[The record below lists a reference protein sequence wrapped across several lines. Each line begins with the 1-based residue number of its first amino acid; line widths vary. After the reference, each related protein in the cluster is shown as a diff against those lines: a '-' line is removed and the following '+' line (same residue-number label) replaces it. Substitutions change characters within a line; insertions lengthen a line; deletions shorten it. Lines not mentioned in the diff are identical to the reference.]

1 MRHSVLLAALV
12 FATGIAFAGA
22 ADAKKKPP
30 PQATN
35 ARLSET
41 GRTNLGLAQ
50 AYLEGNK
57 LKEAEARALM
67 AMATDGGNGRVHAL
81 MGVIHARSQRPDKA
95 AAEFARALALAPA
108 DATVRNLYASW
119 VCESG
124 DPVRADASF
133 QTALQ
138 LRSPGRAQILSNA
151 GRCASRARDWS
162 KAERYLR
169 EAVRLDPQNRNVLV
183 LLAEAELQLGRTL
196 EARAFVQRSDALGP
210 DASTLALAARVED
223 ASGDAVAAARYRKRL
238 REEFPGFVPTG
249 EGARQQ

>member
-1 MRHSVLLAALV
+1 MRRSVLLAALV
-12 FATGIAFAGA
+12 FALASAGIASG
-22 ADAKKKPP
+22 KKSPP
-30 PQATN
+30 PAN

-41 GRTNLGLAQ
+41 GRTNLALAQ
-50 AYLEGNK
+50 AYLEGHK

-81 MGVIHARSQRPDKA
+81 MGVIHAHSQRPDKA